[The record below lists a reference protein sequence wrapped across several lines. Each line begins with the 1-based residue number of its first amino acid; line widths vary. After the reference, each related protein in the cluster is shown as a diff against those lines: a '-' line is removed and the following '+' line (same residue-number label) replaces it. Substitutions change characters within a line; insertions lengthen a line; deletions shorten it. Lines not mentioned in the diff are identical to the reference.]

1 MALNRYNRKE
11 TVTSGYSYLSM
22 KNKAAQAAKA
32 RAEGDPTE
40 AQKIFKTIDTI
51 FENDTIDLAQ
61 GVTVFNPNKINYHQ
75 GRKENKKLTNLLTS
89 LHSDNFFDSVSSSG
103 FTANSAI
110 EKAIDFNEKIVYNNQ
125 GVNTFASYTNVM
137 AAYDRLQEMKAAG
150 PGNYLYLFDTE
161 TIGGKNTSNVWN
173 PRGITEYAMQ
183 KVDLHTGAVEKT
195 NVVLGT
201 APTDENRDIVE
212 RILNMLGTSLDD
224 EKAAKSAA
232 SLKEYA
238 DPSKIMNDEELRVT
252 AYRYAIYGSKGSKFE
267 DVLDANGKVM
277 YQKAVS
283 LAGSDL
289 NDWLDPEKIKRG
301 YLMNVNAYKASPM
314 TEYGFNVAQ
323 KTFIDSIAEMN
334 KAAQAGT
341 GMLGGQNIIPF
352 DIQVVNTELARLRGQ
367 LQAAIDGT
375 GDGTIPKVNAQ
386 KGMDY
391 LNSLF
396 GDTFGLSAPT
406 EQVFDT
412 LPMINFIREKFGV
425 DALYN
430 FNQEAIMKAG
440 LGTAKQENVGAVW
453 FPELFAS
460 GEAHM
465 ADFDVDVLRNMF
477 TAPIDQLGGKTFM
490 EHFVEHQNGTGLRG
504 LGIEAQTIKAGG
516 EQQLFYAKKGTR
528 DRTFGG
534 KSNLDHTYNRKT
546 GEVFFSSNYEIMNH
560 NSKPRFAGEI
570 NMGTH
575 IGKGQFYYIDS
586 IKKMNADDL
595 SKDLGDVLPEL
606 SGPEVFQVRMRMATG
621 GKHKDSALNDIE
633 YVYHFNSE
641 YELSGWLSSN
651 YDMAFKKDENGNWV
665 VNSKKALD
673 YLEQVELKDGEL
685 IRDPGFY
692 MQDLNKTID
701 ETLEAKNTKTIT
713 ERAARDINDPMK
725 AYNKME
731 KHLAMRKTLTDAG
744 LDNVTEDEIRDIL
757 SGTPIERMSKMNK
770 KDSDALITEI
780 KKIAGFK
787 QNGVGEEKLYSN
799 TRNKIAGSWGFV
811 SAQDEFYMKVFD
823 DLDKYS
829 NANKYTKNQR
839 MVMFNRVVENL
850 KTQVANE
857 LYESSDDIKKAV
869 HNSRSFKGSLNDLMS
884 VYDIE
889 LPENF
894 AIVQPKIKEVE
905 SGLNILSG
913 KNIVSVRLDNT
924 NTASAGT
931 QLTNQLVKAKYGD
944 RDLKINPDHYKRIA
958 MHDFVVHLSG
968 MEDFK
973 DSKGIKEALEHI
985 NADTKNF
992 SLDTVARHVLGE
1004 MENVKR
1010 INPSAGLIK
1019 DISISS
1025 LEILP
1030 EFNEALSG
1038 VTEDMI
1044 RQAIASTPVPLDL
1057 PSGTKNAT
1065 DAAKDYITNNVLK
1078 HYLPTRDVFEK
1089 TLEGLNDDQ
1098 KWQKTL
1104 LYNTLEEQ
1112 ITNMLTDI
1120 TGTLSAIPNSEL
1132 SIMPDGRF
1140 VFKEGNKAVTLDA
1153 LPKIKLD
1160 GNTLYG
1166 QVGRSPVQVH
1176 LEYGINKQGGAYVT
1190 TNLGQFYDKNRVV
1203 AGRIRKEL
1211 KEGTYRTESVLNITS
1226 HMSEKFRQDSRYEF
1240 KSGDWFSNFMV
1251 GTGELDS
1258 FMPQLF
1264 ASKDFRTYMENMDL
1278 PDDVKAVLSKAYE
1291 NVEKEIKPGEMDPVV
1306 AQYLTSYRVQML
1318 QSLAEQTGDSNI
1330 QRLSDGLTIGT
1341 KGKGKLQKGKLMGSN
1356 MRFET
1361 GAMNTFE
1368 NLGRPVVDGSG
1379 NVKFIPSKQIQDATK
1394 KVQGLFYEGALF
1406 ESSASETLNRKLTE
1420 GVGEI
1425 STGWTSRTAYVGE
1438 IGLKTIIKNNFDTVM
1453 DNNTIKHLET
1463 EQKENIYNML
1473 NAYLNTFEQQ
1483 KVLNARDFDAV
1494 TQGKMPANV
1503 VKLSAAKDIIN
1514 IPKEEKYVEKYKRLI
1529 NLMGDVEINPEGI
1542 INYKSSVGEIVKR
1555 GETIVPYASFGGDPE
1570 RWTTKM
1576 DRALLTFQVTNKQG
1590 VKLTDEQISAVLNQ
1604 NKNLFKDIDMT
1615 DKSQVLKAMNKA
1627 LGDYEVN
1634 FAVEDINR
1642 LSLPKILAN
1651 DSEKAMNQILYAKT
1665 GSINKNV
1672 AEVFKAYGDDT
1683 AELVTNTVLTPQAFD
1698 AYFKDTAKLK
1708 TALKAGKFTS
1718 VEAFKE
1724 AWEKEMYTMSDVI
1737 FGKGG
1742 LFEGFSDIA
1751 NDNIFGHENKGTMLV
1766 GSLNEAI
1773 AMLGKYSN
1781 GGVENSESFA
1791 KGMKE
1796 FKKLYENNEEFQFI
1810 RSREG
1815 GTNKAVNLEIKN
1827 GHFRLEGGRS
1837 FNENLEN
1844 SDFIDYKKLENLVR
1858 DIDKF
1863 VKDKGASKEDWLVH
1877 QDKEA
1882 GEIIGRVLY
1891 SGDNIIG
1898 TIGST
1903 HKKIVMDPETQSSMP
1918 QEYFDTKM
1926 DYLKVKGDKVN
1937 AEHDEAQLK
1946 KKADRLYNE
1955 LLKLEGPARD
1965 GDPVAIQNF
1974 TRIQNELNEVQA
1986 DHSKAQVKLS
1996 RLTDKLDNMDE
2007 YLKNM
2012 EGTGHAYRVGDQE
2025 EKIIK
2030 NYFLNQDSYKAIQ
2043 TRIAEGKISNDTVAA
2058 NESLRRLS
2066 RFKDS
2071 EDKQKVFGS
2080 FLEGL
2085 QEQKYFNP
2093 FIDSKELTADMVGE
2107 NGKYQHLKGVYDDL
2121 VGGGE
2126 TKKLGVETAETI
2138 QNIRM
2143 AELANEYNHGLTDF
2157 ETLKKAGFT
2166 ELTPDQYIHQFG
2178 DPGVEGYS
2186 SVFKDNVLLKLDMG
2200 DGKIDY
2206 VAVPG
2211 MGSVLENA
2219 EIKQDWH
2226 THAGRLSKVYQ
2237 QEYVPLHGSP
2247 IGEEDVLNKMD
2258 KLKRELRESTKNY
2271 MEKGSEFHQ
2280 RMQQEVHASVDR
2292 VKIMSTVSD
2301 PNNPLLK
2308 QAMIDGKSI
2317 ADWTKEGVYYDY
2329 AFDSMESF
2337 EKRGYFRKEY
2347 LEKVGMSKEE
2357 MIEHLRTEGTVML
2370 DDRYPNIR
2378 ERSITPVRH
2387 YLAVDGQGMSLIAN
2401 NATLMAPHTMLAMN
2415 ADSDG
2420 DSVSRFLANHNGTD
2434 HVQFGIAQSKAR
2446 RIADQMDFDTVER
2459 RDNWVR
2465 TQTIQNLTDMNV
2477 TDAEGVYEAFSG
2489 QEIKMAQMAANEN
2502 INWNK
2507 NVKDTFKGDFG
2518 KTRKAMTFKY
2528 GDDFTQAEVVGGKSL
2543 LGYTKLTALSETP
2556 GIEEMKTN
2564 VSTINNLLNT
2574 IQTNASYLDDA
2585 TRESVKEI
2593 LEGST
2598 DILSY
2603 NKEAEALDKA
2613 IYAMQVLSKSGAPVD
2628 DTGFK
2633 TMEAAAIKRIRINK
2647 LHEEGMQKLGVTATG
2662 NVNTTLY
2669 GISQAIKS
2677 RFGDVENPLYDEIK
2691 RSITSEMSYLLEE
2704 TPISYKHEK
2713 VKAGDQRLIE
2723 FGNVFRKMR
2732 DEGGTKEN
2740 IENMQNYFNKY
2751 MNHGSI
2757 ESAYDMIHDRI
2768 GTPMADRLVDKDKK
2782 VKYMIDSYTSFIQE
2796 ALDKTGD
2803 LRAEVDIYSSVGRAN
2818 PHADAMVKAAGKVPT
2833 GTSNAADAI
2842 FETTGKNTKHAK
2854 IPKGVI
2860 DDSAA
2865 KNAQHAIENF
2875 NPPPASAKIGSELV
2889 ESASNTVANAI
2900 SGGGFR
2906 MGLGTAALGLAAGLL
2921 VAGYASGN
2929 PLNDPDPATV
2939 TPQKGYEGVSAAPE
2953 MMFSSGQ
2960 GFAPNNTGGYII
2972 NIKGDTKKGNR
2983 QLRKALKQATRNG
2996 VGPAGINMNV
3006 KTSKGS
3012 GTYDDRDMENFLN
3025 NYF

>member
-1 MALNRYNRKE
+1 MAINRYNRKE

-32 RAEGDPTE
+32 RAEGEPTE
-40 AQKIFKTIDTI
+40 AQKIFKSIDTI
-51 FENDTIDLAQ
+51 FENDTIDLSQ
-61 GVTVFNPNKINYHQ
+61 GTAVLNPNKINYKQ
-75 GRKENKKLTNLLTS
+75 GRKENTKLTKLLTN
-89 LHSDNFFDSVSSSG
+89 LHSDNFFDAVPGSG

-110 EKAIDFNEKIVYNNQ
+110 EKAIDFNNKIVYNNQ
-125 GVNTFASYTNVM
+125 GVNTFASYTNVIG
-137 AAYDRLQEMKAAG
+137 AYDRLQEMKAAG

-161 TIGGKNTSNVWN
+161 TIGGKNTSNIWN
-173 PRGITEYAMQ
+173 PLGITEFAMQ
-183 KVDLHTGAVEKT
+183 KVNLYNNTVEKT

-201 APTDENRDIVE
+201 APTDANRDIVE

-224 EKAAKSAA
+224 EKATKSAA

-252 AYRYAIYGSKGSKFE
+252 AYRYAIYGSQGSKFE
-267 DVLDANGKVM
+267 NVYDEHGKVM

-283 LAGSDL
+283 LASSDI
-289 NDWLDPEKIKRG
+289 NDWLNPEKIKKG
-301 YLMNVNAYKASPM
+301 YLMNVGAYEASPM

-334 KAAQAGT
+334 KAVQAGT
-341 GMLGGQNIIPF
+341 GMIGGQNIIPF
-352 DIQVVNTELARLRGQ
+352 DIQVVNTELARIRGQ
-367 LQAAIDGT
+367 LQSAIDGT
-375 GDGTIPKVNAQ
+375 GDGTIAKVNAQ

-391 LNSLF
+391 LNNLF
-396 GDTFGLSAPT
+396 GNTFGFSAPS
-406 EQVFDT
+406 EQIFDT

-477 TAPIDQLGGKTFM
+477 TAPIDQLGGRTFM
-490 EHFVEHQNGTGLRG
+490 EHFIDHQDGTGLRG
-504 LGIEAQTIKAGG
+504 LGIKAQTIKAGG

-528 DRTFGG
+528 DKTFGG
-534 KSNLDHTYNRKT
+534 KSNLDHTYNKKT

-575 IGKGQFYYIDS
+575 INKGQFYYIDS

-621 GKHKDSALNDIE
+621 GKHKDGALDDLE
-633 YVYHFNSE
+633 YVFHFNSE

-651 YDMAFKKDENGNWV
+651 YDMAFVKDDNGNWV
-665 VNSKKALD
+665 VNSKNALE

-692 MQDLNKTID
+692 MRNLNETID
-701 ETLEAKNTKTIT
+701 ETLEAKNVKTIT

-725 AYNKME
+725 AYNKIDQQL
-731 KHLAMRKTLTDAG
+731 KMRKTLSKAG
-744 LDNVTEDEIRDIL
+744 LDNVTEDEIASIL
-757 SGTPIERMSKMNK
+757 SGTPIERMNKMNK

-829 NANKYTKNQR
+829 DANNYTKNQR
-839 MVMFNRVVENL
+839 KIMFNRVVENV

-857 LYESSDDIKKAV
+857 LYNSSDEIKQAV
-869 HNSRSFKGSLNDLMS
+869 HNSRSFKGSLNELMN

-889 LPENF
+889 LPETF
-894 AIVQPKIKEVE
+894 AITQPKIKEVE

-924 NTASAGT
+924 NTASAGA

-958 MHDFVVHLSG
+958 MHDFITHLSG
-968 MEDFK
+968 MEEFK
-973 DSKGIKEALEHI
+973 DAKGIQDALEHI

-992 SLDTVARHVLGE
+992 SLDTVARYVLGE
-1004 MENVKR
+1004 MQNVKR
-1010 INPSAGLIK
+1010 IDPSKGLLK
-1019 DISISS
+1019 DISVSS

-1030 EFNEALSG
+1030 EFNDALSNVSEG
-1038 VTEDMI
+1038 II
-1044 RQAIASTPVPLDL
+1044 RQAIHSTPVPLDL
-1057 PSGTKNAT
+1057 PASGTT
-1065 DAAKDYITNNVLK
+1065 DAVKNYVKTNVLK
-1078 HYLPTRDVFEK
+1078 NYMPTRDVFEK
-1089 TLEGLNDDQ
+1089 TLEGLNDEQ
-1098 KWQKTL
+1098 RWQKQL
-1104 LYNTLEEQ
+1104 LYDTLEEQ
-1112 ITNMLTDI
+1112 ITNTLTDI

-1153 LPKIKLD
+1153 IPKIKLD

-1176 LEYGINKQGGAYVT
+1176 LDYGINKQGGAYVT
-1190 TNLGQFYDKNRVV
+1190 TNLGQFYEKNRMVS
-1203 AGRIRKEL
+1203 GRIRKEL

-1258 FMPQLF
+1258 MMPRLF
-1264 ASKDFRTYMENMDL
+1264 SPNGDLRDYVSGIEL
-1278 PDDVKAVLSKAYE
+1278 PDDVRAVLSKAFE
-1291 NVEKEIKPGEMDPVV
+1291 NIDKEIKPGEMDPVV
-1306 AQYLTSYRVQML
+1306 AQYLTSYRVQIL
-1318 QSLAEQTGDSNI
+1318 QGLADKTGDANI
-1330 QRLSDGLTIGT
+1330 QRIADGLTIGT
-1341 KGKGKLQKGKLMGSN
+1341 KGKGKLQKGKMMGSN

-1361 GAMNTFE
+1361 GAMNAFE

-1379 NVKFIPSKQIQDATK
+1379 NVKFMPSRQIEEAAN
-1394 KVQGLFYEGALF
+1394 KVKGLFYEGALF
-1406 ESSASETLNRKLTE
+1406 ESDASEVLNRKLVD
-1420 GVGEI
+1420 GVGEV
-1425 STGWTSRTAYVGE
+1425 STGWTSRTAYVGQV
-1438 IGLKTIIKNNFDTVM
+1438 GLKTIIENNFDTVM
-1453 DNNTIKHLET
+1453 SNNTVRKMEK

-1494 TQGKMPANV
+1494 TQGKMSANV
-1503 VKLSAAKDIIN
+1503 VKLSSAKDIVN
-1514 IPKEEKYVEKYKRLI
+1514 VVKEEKYADKYQRLM

-1542 INYKSSVGEIVKR
+1542 ISYKSSIGEIVKR
-1555 GETIVPYASFGGDPE
+1555 GETIVPFASYGGDAE

-1590 VKLTDEQISAVLNQ
+1590 IKLTDEQISAVLNQ
-1604 NKNLFKDIDMT
+1604 NKNLFKGIDTT
-1615 DKSQVLKAMNKA
+1615 DRAQVLKAMNKA

-1642 LSLPKILAN
+1642 ITLPKILAN
-1651 DSEKAMNQILYAKT
+1651 DSEKAMNHILYAKT
-1665 GSINKNV
+1665 GSVDSRV
-1672 AEVFKAYGDDT
+1672 AKVFEAYGEET
-1683 AELVTNTVLTPQAFD
+1683 KELLTGTVLTPQAFE
-1698 AYFKDTAKLK
+1698 AYFKDESKRLQ
-1708 TALKAGKFTS
+1708 ALRAGNFS
-1718 VEAFKE
+1718 SWGSFKK
-1724 AWEKEMYTMSDVI
+1724 AWEQEMYTMSDVM

-1751 NDNIFGHENKGTMLV
+1751 NDNLFGHENKGTMLV

-1781 GGVENSESFA
+1781 GGVENKDSFA

-1796 FKKLYENNEEFQFI
+1796 FKRLYEDNEDFQFI
-1810 RSREG
+1810 RSRQG
-1815 GTNKAVNLEIKN
+1815 GLDKAVNLEIKN
-1827 GHFRLEGGRS
+1827 GHFRLESGRS
-1837 FNENLEN
+1837 FNESLEN
-1844 SDFIDYKKLENLVR
+1844 SDFIDYKKLENLIR
-1858 DIDKF
+1858 DIDQF
-1863 VKDKGASKEDWLVH
+1863 VKDKGAGKQDWLVH
-1877 QDKEA
+1877 QDEQA

-1891 SGDNIIG
+1891 SGDKIVG
-1898 TIGST
+1898 TVGST

-1926 DYLKVKGDKVN
+1926 DYMKLKGDKIN
-1937 AEHDEAQLK
+1937 LEHKVDKLGKALADGDLGVRDE
-1946 KKADRLYNE
+1946 YNE
-1955 LLKLEGPARD
+1955 A
-1965 GDPVAIQNF
+1965 V
-1974 TRIQNELNEVQA
+1974 
-1986 DHSKAQVKLS
+1986 VKLS
-1996 RLTDKLDNMDE
+1996 NLESRLEGMDE

-2030 NYFLNQDSYKAIQ
+2030 NYFLNQDSYNAVQ
-2043 TRIAEGKISNDTVAA
+2043 NRIAEGKISKATVES
-2058 NESLRRLS
+2058 NESLRRL
-2066 RFKDS
+2066 KGQVQ
-2071 EDKQKVFGS
+2071 EHGEQKVFGS
-2080 FLEGL
+2080 FLEEL
-2085 QEQKYFNP
+2085 QEQKYYNP
-2093 FIDSKELTADMVGE
+2093 FIDNKELTADMVKEG
-2107 NGKYQHLKGVYDDL
+2107 GKYEHLKGVYDDL
-2121 VGGGE
+2121 VGGKQ
-2126 TKKLGVETAETI
+2126 TNKLGVDTAETI

-2143 AELANEYNHGLTDF
+2143 AELANEFNHGLTDF
-2157 ETLKKAGFT
+2157 QKLKDAGFT

-2200 DGKIDY
+2200 DGKVDY

-2226 THAGRLSKVYQ
+2226 TYAGRLSKVYQ
-2237 QEYVPLHGSP
+2237 QEYLPKHGSP
-2247 IGEEDVLNKMD
+2247 IEMEAVLNKMED
-2258 KLKRELRESTKNY
+2258 IKSDLRDSTKGY
-2271 MEKGSEFHQ
+2271 MEKGSEFHR

-2292 VKIMSTVSD
+2292 VKIMSTMSD
-2301 PNNPLLK
+2301 PDNPLLK

-2317 ADWTKEGVYYDY
+2317 ADWTREGVYYDY
-2329 AFDSMESF
+2329 AFDSLESF

-2347 LEKVGMSKEE
+2347 LEKVGMSKNE

-2420 DSVSRFLANHNGTD
+2420 DSVSRFLANHKSTD
-2434 HVQFGIAQSKAR
+2434 HVQFGIAQGRAR
-2446 RIADQMDFDTVER
+2446 RVADQMSFENVTQ

-2465 TQTIQNLTDMNV
+2465 TQTIQNLTDMKV
-2477 TDAEGVYEAFSG
+2477 EDAEGVYEAFAG

-2502 INWNK
+2502 INWNAK
-2507 NVKDTFKGDFG
+2507 VVDTWKGDFK
-2518 KTRKAMTFKY
+2518 KTRKAMALKY
-2528 GDDFTQAEVVGGKSL
+2528 GDEFTQAEVVGGKSV

-2556 GIEEMKTN
+2556 SLEEMKTN
-2564 VSTINNLLNT
+2564 VSVINNLLGT
-2574 IQTNASYLDDA
+2574 IQSNAQYLDDA
-2585 TRESVKEI
+2585 TKESVKEI
-2593 LEGST
+2593 LDGST
-2598 DILSY
+2598 NILSY

-2613 IYAMQVLSKSGAPVD
+2613 IYAMQMLSKNASAPVD
-2628 DTGFK
+2628 ESGFK
-2633 TMEAAAIKRIRINK
+2633 TMEAAAIKRIRVNK

-2677 RFGDVENPLYDEIK
+2677 RYGDVEDPLYDEIK
-2691 RSITSEMSYLLEE
+2691 RAITSEMSYLLEE

-2732 DEGGTKEN
+2732 DEGGTQEN

-2757 ESAYDMIHDRI
+2757 ADAYDMIQDRM
-2768 GTPMADRLVDKDKK
+2768 GVPMADRIMDQDKK
-2782 VKYMIDSYTSFIQE
+2782 VKHMIESYTGFIQE
-2796 ALDKTGD
+2796 ALDKTGE
-2803 LRAEVDIYSSVGRAN
+2803 LRAEVDIYSSFGRGN
-2818 PHADAMVKAAGKVPT
+2818 PRADAMVKAAGRVPT
-2833 GTSNAADAI
+2833 NTSNAADAI
-2842 FETTGKNTKHAK
+2842 LEVTGKNTKAAD
-2854 IPKGVI
+2854 IPKAIVNE
-2860 DDSAA
+2860 SAA
-2865 KNAQHAIENF
+2865 KNAQNAIENF
-2875 NPPPASAKIGSELV
+2875 TPPPTSAKIGSELV

-2900 SGGGFR
+2900 SGGGFKL
-2906 MGLGTAALGLAAGLL
+2906 GLGTAAVGLAAGLIA
-2921 VAGYASGN
+2921 AGYASGN
-2929 PLNDPDPATV
+2929 PLNDPDPATI
-2939 TPQKGYEGVSAAPE
+2939 TPQKGYEGVNVAPE

-2983 QLRKALKQATRNG
+2983 QLRKALKQATRNS
-2996 VGPAGINMNV
+2996 VGPSGINMNV
-3006 KTSKGS
+3006 KTSQSS